1 MLTTCPNCGTNFS
14 VPDTALGRDGRKL
27 KCAKCG
33 HLWFQSPLRLEE
45 DEPLGD
51 AFDLAAVAPGPEPA
65 PAPEPEAEPLPT
77 FDLTP
82 DPVPAGGR
90 RPDLDFAPEPTFG
103 RAAPQAEL
111 EEPPAGLMELGTR
124 PVPDLFAPPADEPR
138 HRGGIAALW
147 ALLALLVLGGLGGAA
162 YYFQDPLVEAVPEAG
177 TLLTSVGLR
186 HEQLGAGLELRK
198 AGSPERFVRNDT
210 EVLRVCG
217 LIVNVS
223 DRLRPVPT
231 MKLVLLD
238 KAGQPVQE
246 ELARPPVSM
255 LAPHPQGSVPF
266 CILRDRPDPNAVE
279 VVVVFSDQDAAN
291 APVARPLDRAP
302 ARPAP
307 AEAPAAPAPE
317 GDSPSVPA
325 APSAPAGEA
334 PPAPAPAPAPVQAPT
349 PARPAP

>member
-1 MLTTCPNCGTNFS
+1 
-14 VPDTALGRDGRKL
+14 GRDGRKL

-33 HLWFQSPLRLEE
+33 NVWFQSPLRLEE

-51 AFDLAAVAPGPEPA
+51 AFDLAATAPGPD
-65 PAPEPEAEPLPT
+65 PEPEAEPLPT
-77 FDLTP
+77 FDLAP
-82 DPVPAGGR
+82 DPVAAEAR
-90 RPDLDFAPEPTFG
+90 LPDLDFAPEPTFG
-103 RAAPQAEL
+103 RAATQAEP

-147 ALLALLVLGGLGGAA
+147 ALLGLLVLGGLGGAA

-255 LAPHPQGSVPF
+255 LAPHPQGSAPF

-279 VVVVFSDQDAAN
+279 VVVVFTDQDAAN
-291 APVARPLDRAP
+291 APMARPLDRAP
-302 ARPAP
+302 ARPAD
-307 AEAPAAPAPE
+307 APPPPAPE
-317 GDSPSVPA
+317 GDGPSVPA
-325 APSAPAGEA
+325 APPAPAGEA
-334 PPAPAPAPAPVQAPT
+334 PPAPAPT